1 MIVYGNVLGW
11 VISAVIASAVGF
23 FIYQSGMPAH
33 ITPPTGKLPEGL
45 KSASFATDPRTVVP
59 AGTDDCDAGDAY
71 RQAAMHLKENGRL
84 MDAFLHAASGPEKL
98 RAARAM
104 DDDVERLVDATKCA
118 RMTLFAK
125 NPSEVVNYDNVKPL
139 LPELANFGNVVIN
152 IGALYTKT
160 DPLRA
165 RRDMEAV
172 FTLGRHLYE
181 ERIIFEEY
189 RVGLDLMI
197 NASGMLAQFGTDAG
211 DTARLAQLKAFEAE
225 GAKQSKAITPL
236 WAAISGIGTGPD
248 GRLAYS
254 GDMFQIATSSPET
267 MWRTEAMLKLGRMR
281 YMSVASYG
289 DQTGA
294 HRLLKLY
301 SDRSDIPAPVK
312 AAARVGRDLTI
323 EKFRMF
329 GGGT

>member
-1 MIVYGNVLGW
+1 MYGNVLGW
-11 VISAVIASAVGF
+11 VISAAIALAVGF
-23 FIYQSGMPAH
+23 FIYQSGVPAH

-45 KSASFATDPRTVVP
+45 QSASLNTDPRTIVP
-59 AGTDDCDAGDAY
+59 AGTDDCDAGEAY
-71 RQAAMHLKENGRL
+71 RQVATDIKEHERL
-84 MDAFLHAASGPEKL
+84 LDAFLHAASGPEKL
-98 RAARAM
+98 RAADAM
-104 DDDVERLVDATKCA
+104 DEDVQRLVGASKCS

-139 LPELANFGNVVIN
+139 LPELANFGNAVIN
-152 IGALYTKT
+152 IGALYAQT
-160 DPLRA
+160 DSRKA
-165 RRDMEAV
+165 RQYIEAV

-189 RVGLDLMI
+189 RTGLDLMI
-197 NASGMLAQFGTDAG
+197 NASGMLAQYGTEKG
-211 DTARLAQLKAFEAE
+211 DTARLAQLKTFEAE

-248 GRLAYS
+248 GRLAYA
-254 GDMFQIATSSPET
+254 GDMFQIADKSPEPL
-267 MWRTEAMLKLGRMR
+267 WRTEAMLKLGRIR
-281 YMSVASYG
+281 FMSDASYG

-301 SDRSDIPAPVK
+301 ADRSDVPAPVK
-312 AAARVGRDLTI
+312 VAARVGRDLTI